1 MFYCKYYMVTALTSI
16 SQKGENPQTD
26 HIVLPYICTYE
37 FKISKFVYKSKRYIK
52 KINSKFSM

>member
-37 FKISKFVYKSKRYIK
+37 FKISKCVQIEEIYKK
-52 KINSKFSM
+52 N